1 MKLNVGLAACAAGST
16 LLRTIGAMQVL
27 GVPVKLSD
35 TPGGIETPPP
45 RLGEHT
51 EAVLSHDLGL
61 DTAAIAAL
69 RAQGAI

>member
-1 MKLNVGLAACAAGST
+1 
-16 LLRTIGAMQVL
+16 MQVL

-35 TPGGIETPPP
+35 TPGGIDTPPP

-51 EAVLSHDLGL
+51 DAVLARDLGL
-61 DTAAIAAL
+61 EAEAIAAL